1 MTRGEY
7 ADRQHNATALNHIQ
21 RSLTS
26 KDLAHIRKFTI
37 AKEAWDY
44 LTELFIGNESIQAA
58 KYEEVSNECDS
69 FVMLDDETPQEM
81 YRRLKAL
88 SVAMLDLGATH
99 TRMTCGSRERSFK
112 HIYPLMKSRQIKS
125 REDRTTAPCIQMMWS
140 VKWSL

>member
-1 MTRGEY
+1 MAISNAFSLSSANTELWRIVEEGYYPVNPTNITRGEY

-58 KYEEVSNECDS
+58 KYEEVSNEIGRASC
-69 FVMLDDETPQEM
+69 
-81 YRRLKAL
+81 
-88 SVAMLDLGATH
+88 
-99 TRMTCGSRERSFK
+99 RERV
-112 HIYPLMKSRQIKS
+112 LRL
-125 REDRTTAPCIQMMWS
+125 
-140 VKWSL
+140 V